1 MEGNSEDQSSCL
13 DVCVLSRFS
22 RVQLFVTLWSL
33 AHQTPLSMGFPRQE
47 YWSGLS
53 FPTPGDLPNPRIE
66 LESLTSPVLAGGFFT
81 ASLDDTVQNH
91 SNSIISDSRARH
103 QENTFNALS
112 LSLVFLSHH

>member
-47 YWSGLS
+47 YWSS
-53 FPTPGDLPNPRIE
+53 FHFLLKGI
-66 LESLTSPVLAGGFFT
+66 SLTQG
-81 ASLDDTVQNH
+81 
-91 SNSIISDSRARH
+91 
-103 QENTFNALS
+103 
-112 LSLVFLSHH
+112 